1 MESKHTTSKYHPNL
15 SREWDKPSLKTSQN
29 FFVIIA
35 SNGDTHTKKTV
46 SWQHRT
52 FKVHGYI
59 VEYETLA
66 AEIKPQTFKK
76 VNPSNLFLTQ

>member
-46 SWQHRT
+46 S
-52 FKVHGYI
+52 
-59 VEYETLA
+59 
-66 AEIKPQTFKK
+66 
-76 VNPSNLFLTQ
+76 